1 MQVIPMQPVIP
12 MHQAKSNLSSL
23 VKRAASG
30 ETLLIGAY
38 GHAEAMLVPINS
50 NTPFKKK
57 VGLLAG
63 KLIVPSDFNSPLPK
77 NIIDSFEGN

>member
-1 MQVIPMQPVIP
+1 MQVIP

-38 GHAEAMLVPINS
+38 GHAEAMLVAVNS
-50 NTPFKKK
+50 QLKPAKK

-63 KLIVPSDFNSPLPK
+63 KIDIPDNFNDALPADVIA
-77 NIIDSFEGN
+77 NFEGA

>member
-1 MQVIPMQPVIP
+1 MQVIS

-23 VKRAASG
+23 VKRAAAG

-50 NTPFKKK
+50 APLKKK

-63 KLIVPSDFNSPLPK
+63 KLQVPDDFNLPLPK
-77 NIIDSFEGN
+77 AIIDSFEGN

>member
-1 MQVIPMQPVIP
+1 MQVIS

-23 VKRAASG
+23 VKRAAAG

-38 GHAEAMLVPINS
+38 GHAEAMLVPIN
-50 NTPFKKK
+50 NTSIKKK

-63 KLIVPSDFNSPLPK
+63 KLQVPDNFNQPLPQA
-77 NIIDSFEGN
+77 IIDSFEGN

>member
-1 MQVIPMQPVIP
+1 MQVIP

-38 GHAEAMLVPINS
+38 GQAEAMLAPIINA
-50 NTPFKKK
+50 TIKKK
-57 VGLLAG
+57 IGLLAG
-63 KLIVPSDFNSPLPK
+63 KISIPDDFNQPLPQAIM
-77 NIIDSFEGN
+77 NSFEGN

>member
-1 MQVIPMQPVIP
+1 MQVIS

-23 VKRAASG
+23 VKRAAAG

-38 GHAEAMLVPINS
+38 GHAEAMLVPIN
-50 NTPFKKK
+50 NTQLKKK

-63 KLIVPSDFNSPLPK
+63 KLQVPDDFNQPLPQV
-77 NIIDSFEGN
+77 IIDSFEGN